1 MALSVN
7 TNVGALNALASASA
21 TNKSLETSMAR
32 LASGKRINTASDDAA
47 GMAIASRLTS
57 EINGTNMAIRNAGDA
72 QSLINTAEGAH
83 QEVTNILQRMRE
95 LAVQGG
101 NDTNGASDRAALQA
115 EMTQLTGEIDRIA
128 SSTSWAGVNLLD
140 GGTPDASNLSTSHAD
155 TKDLLFQVGSGTSS
169 ADQIKLQI
177 GALSA
182 SAIGIGA
189 TTAMPT
195 VANVAKTSTNG
206 VAGYNAA
213 TGVLS
218 LTGTWVAADK
228 LSLDVNGKNF
238 AITTNNTDA
247 FDSATAKGVAAEM
260 AAKITAANMPGVR
273 VTDNGDGT
281 LTFNKG
287 AASTAPVTTLASS
300 RSNAVG
306 TISLVTN
313 AGAVT
318 LGGTF
323 NNGDVYSVDVQGV
336 TASIT
341 ASNTD
346 AWADD
351 VDGLGLQLVD
361 KINSLK
367 NTSGS
372 APSGTAINSG
382 LTAAWDATNNKVTLT
397 QTAKFSNYAGNG
409 TAATNNTGALTNSD
423 ATLTFSTFET
433 AKTATVLVNGQTL
446 SIANSATDGYSE
458 DVTGMAEHT
467 AALINAKSD
476 QYGVTAVANA
486 GAVALTAI
494 TAANSLTSASTTS
507 SSTAALAE
515 STSTPGLFTVTGT
528 AGVNDT
534 FSLVVDGTKVDVTV
548 ISDGFGEDAK
558 GVAGQI
564 AQAIKDKGIAGVTV
578 TDNNNGTFNLVKT
591 GALSVDTAAK
601 ARLSVEFIDAALNT
615 VNAQRSQ
622 LGAISNRL
630 DSTISNLTNVVTNL
644 SEGRGRIEDADF
656 AGESTNLARSQ
667 ILAQAS
673 TAMLAQAN
681 ASKQGVLQLLQG

>member
-101 NDTNGASDRAALQA
+101 NDTNAASDRAALQA

-195 VANVAKTSTNG
+195 VANVTETAAGAAAYNST
-206 VAGYNAA
+206 
-213 TGVLS
+213 TGVLTLS
-218 LTGTWVAADK
+218 GSWADTNK
-228 LSLDVNGKNF
+228 ISIDVNGRNF
-238 AITTNNTDA
+238 EVTTAAGDA
-247 FDSATAKGVAAEM
+247 FDSTQVKGVAAEL
-260 AAKITAANMPGVR
+260 ASVITAANMPGVR

-287 AASTAPVTTLASS
+287 AASTAPVTTMTSS
-300 RSNAVG
+300 RANAAG
-306 TISLVTN
+306 TIAMSSGDIL
-313 AGAVT
+313 
-318 LGGTF
+318 LGGDF
-323 NNGDVYSVDVQGV
+323 NNGDKFSVDIQGVSVSV
-336 TASIT
+336 TAS
-341 ASNTD
+341 NVD
-346 AWADD
+346 NYADT
-351 VDGLGLQLVD
+351 VDGIGEQL
-361 KINSLK
+361 
-367 NTSGS
+367 
-372 APSGTAINSG
+372 AAAINAKVNASTTG
-382 LTAAWDATNNKVTLT
+382 DATKLNKGLSAAYNATTNKVVIT
-397 QTAKFSNYAGNG
+397 QEEKISNYTSNSTAGK
-409 TAATNNTGALTNSD
+409 NTGALTVSD
-423 ATLTFSTFET
+423 SVITFTNFET
-433 AKTATVLVNGQTL
+433 GKKLDMLINGHDLTVT
-446 SIANSATDGYSE
+446 IAADGFTE
-458 DVTGMAEHT
+458 DVKGVAEQV
-467 AALINAKSD
+467 AAKINATPTV
-476 QYGVTAVANA
+476 YGVTAATSGTGVMTLTKLANA
-486 GAVALTAI
+486 TNIVNPAT
-494 TAANSLTSASTTS
+494 TSAST
-507 SSTAALAE
+507 AAIAE
-515 STSTPGLFTVTGT
+515 SPSGKFTVTGT
-528 AGVNDT
+528 ASLNDT
-534 FSLVVDGTKVDVTV
+534 FSLVVDGNKVDVKI

-564 AQAIKDKGIAGVTV
+564 AQAIKDKGIAGVNV
-578 TDNNNGTFNLVKT
+578 TDNNDGTFNLVKT

-601 ARLSVEFIDAALNT
+601 ANLSVEFIDAALNT